1 SPITASSAEE
11 MGMQTAKN
19 LAPEQCLS
27 LPAADVATR
36 CPAMGGRMLNVG
48 NVRYAIVERYEP
60 RRATLWCD
68 EGEGHW
74 RCRRV
79 VVIDHELRTTRRRNP
94 QAYVTAGELLR
105 TVATAPSLRIG
116 DELGA
121 LFAGAERRRTCVEQ
135 TSHGCAVLQAR
146 LSVNGPTG
154 APLVKR
160 RMWLVEDADGPML
173 QCSDDKLTRC
183 DALDAS
189 GWLALIV
196 TLRPS
201 SQAGPQPP
209 PEIEVPNVRADKR
222 PPPKEGVALTA
233 AEAVDTPAG
242 ALDPYLKQKFG
253 KSLPKAPSRSDAL
266 KLAGL
271 IDQRGKGC
279 VAADRATVE
288 LTLTGDGNLLALSV
302 DGAGAGG
309 EHDCL
314 VAIAKKLPLPRF
326 ADGSWHM
333 TALVRKK

>member
-1 SPITASSAEE
+1 
-11 MGMQTAKN
+11 
-19 LAPEQCLS
+19 
-27 LPAADVATR
+27 
-36 CPAMGGRMLNVG
+36 
-48 NVRYAIVERYEP
+48 
-60 RRATLWCD
+60 
-68 EGEGHW
+68 
-74 RCRRV
+74 
-79 VVIDHELRTTRRRNP
+79 
-94 QAYVTAGELLR
+94 
-105 TVATAPSLRIG
+105 
-116 DELGA
+116 
-121 LFAGAERRRTCVEQ
+121 
-135 TSHGCAVLQAR
+135 
-146 LSVNGPTG
+146 
-154 APLVKR
+154 
-160 RMWLVEDADGPML
+160 MWLVEDADGPML
-173 QCSDDKLTRC
+173 QCSDEKLTRC

-209 PEIEVPNVRADKR
+209 PEMEVPNVRADKR

-242 ALDPYLKQKFG
+242 ALDPYFKQKFG
-253 KSLPKAPSRSDAL
+253 KSLPKAPSRAEAL

-288 LTLTGDGNLLALSV
+288 MTLTGDGNLLALSV